1 MSPAVSAAAT
11 VGRVAVLRQP
21 ARTRRLDP
29 ESLGKHLD
37 RLFRAAWA
45 MTGNPHDAEDLVQDA
60 VAQVLARPRWL
71 RHGDDIGYL
80 LRVLRN
86 THVSR
91 LRRAGARP
99 SEVPLDERPERASG
113 TSTADPAAALE
124 VGELFAAI
132 SDLPDPARE
141 VIVAVDVV
149 GLSYRDAADA
159 LGIKEATVTTRLHR
173 ARTRIAQAV
182 HGDSESV
189 AATG

>member
-1 MSPAVSAAAT
+1 MGHRP
-11 VGRVAVLRQP
+11 
-21 ARTRRLDP
+21 LDP
-29 ESLGKHLD
+29 DVLGDHVD
-37 RLFRAAWA
+37 RLYRAAWA
-45 MTGNPHDAEDLVQDA
+45 LCGRREDAEDLVQDTYA
-60 VAQVLARPRWL
+60 RVLAKPRLL
-71 RHGDDIGYL
+71 RSEDDLGYL

-113 TSTADPAAALE
+113 SSFGDPDAALE

-132 SDLPDPARE
+132 SALPEPARE
-141 VIVAVDVV
+141 VIVAVDVL

-173 ARTRIAQAV
+173 ARGRVADALT
-182 HGDSESV
+182 DSEQGV

>member
-1 MSPAVSAAAT
+1 MSTAGAAAAT

-29 ESLGKHLD
+29 ESLGRHLD

-60 VAQVLARPRWL
+60 VTQVLARPRFL

-91 LRRAGARP
+91 LRRAGSRP
-99 SEVPLDERPERASG
+99 SEVPIEHRPERDSG
-113 TSTADPAAALE
+113 TNAGDPAAALE
-124 VGELFAAI
+124 VNELFAAI

-141 VIVAVDVV
+141 VIVAIDVV
-149 GLSYRDAADA
+149 GLSYRDAAEA

-173 ARTRIAQAV
+173 ARARIAQNMY
-182 HGDSESV
+182 GDSESV

>member
-1 MSPAVSAAAT
+1 
-11 VGRVAVLRQP
+11 
-21 ARTRRLDP
+21 
-29 ESLGKHLD
+29 
-37 RLFRAAWA
+37 

-99 SEVPLDERPERASG
+99 SEVPLDERPESATA
-113 TSTADPAAALE
+113 TSAGDPGAALE

-132 SDLPDPARE
+132 SALPEAARE

-173 ARTRIAQAV
+173 ARGRVAHALE
-182 HGDSESV
+182 GDQESV

>member
-1 MSPAVSAAAT
+1 MSPAGAAAAT
-11 VGRVAVLRQP
+11 VGRVAVLPQS

-29 ESLGKHLD
+29 EQLGRHLD

-45 MTGNPHDAEDLVQDA
+45 MCGNPHDAEDLVQEA
-60 VAQVLARPRWL
+60 CAQVLSRPRWL
-71 RHGDDIGYL
+71 RHGDDLGYL

-99 SEVPLDERPERASG
+99 SEVPLDERPERATGSSFG
-113 TSTADPAAALE
+113 DPGAALE

-132 SDLPDPARE
+132 SALPEPARE
-141 VIVAVDVV
+141 VIVAIDVL

-173 ARTRIAQAV
+173 ARGRVAEALT
-182 HGDSESV
+182 GSEQNV